1 MVELAD
7 TIDLWSIEGSNP
19 RNSICY
25 MLIAGVVE
33 LADTR
38 DLKSREFNYSFRFEP
53 GHRHFGAMVE
63 LVDTVDLGSTKIIL
77 VRVQI
82 PLAP

>member
-19 RNSICY
+19 RSSICY

-53 GHRHFGAMVE
+53 GHRQLTCNKWSFWDSNPGPIGYE
-63 LVDTVDLGSTKIIL
+63 PTTLDQLS
-77 VRVQI
+77 
-82 PLAP
+82 